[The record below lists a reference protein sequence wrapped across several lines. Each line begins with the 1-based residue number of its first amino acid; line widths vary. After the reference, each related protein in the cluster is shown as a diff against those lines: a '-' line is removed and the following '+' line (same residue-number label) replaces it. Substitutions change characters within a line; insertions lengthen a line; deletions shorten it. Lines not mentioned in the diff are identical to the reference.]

1 MNFSSVLS
9 VFCEESSEN
18 VHISGSFRI
27 AGEGEEIPKSAGIE
41 QEREHQIQ
49 EVIQINSIISDPFFQ
64 LEGMKIARAYLD
76 RQYAKERAQR
86 EQQFGV

>member
-1 MNFSSVLS
+1 MKTSTKFLIFVLFLS
-9 VFCEESSEN
+9 TVSCEESAEN
-18 VHISGSFRI
+18 VHISGSFRV
-27 AGEGEEIPKSAGIE
+27 AAEGEVIPKSSGIE
-41 QEREHQIQ
+41 QEH
-49 EVIQINSIISDPFFQ
+49 PFFQ

>member
-1 MNFSSVLS
+1 MKTPTILLIFTLFVLS

-41 QEREHQIQ
+41 QEH
-49 EVIQINSIISDPFFQ
+49 PFFQ